1 MLMMIVFLTRLAPF
15 ISFDVISYAA
25 GLTKLTL
32 LRFFIA
38 TLMGIIPIS
47 FMLAHFGSEAAHGE
61 MQGIAIALLFLG
73 IFTALSMFIHSS
85 KKKIK

>member
-1 MLMMIVFLTRLAPF
+1 M
-15 ISFDVISYAA
+15 SFDVISYAA

-47 FMLAHFGSEAAHGE
+47 FLLAHLGSETANGE
-61 MQGIAIALLFLG
+61 VPEIAFALIFLG
-73 IFTALSMFIHSS
+73 LLTVISILIHSFKKGS
-85 KKKIK
+85 KYEKNGD